1 MLNKPDIAKTLLNKK
16 IMSRRLYVAEVTSEV
31 DMNTFHAQI
40 RFLSVEGD
48 ITLNIDVYEPET
60 IKKIYENSEG
70 YKLEVYEYEGR
81 PVGVIRL
88 NNDIIWADVIRHNMS
103 AIL

>member
-1 MLNKPDIAKTLLNKK
+1 MNKLDLAKILLSEK
-16 IMSRRLYVAEVTSEV
+16 IMSRRFYVAEVASEA

-48 ITLNIDVYEPET
+48 TTLNIDVYEPET
-60 IKKIYENSEG
+60 IKKIYENPEG
-70 YKLEVYEYEGR
+70 YKLDVYEYEGR

-88 NNDIIWADVIRHNMS
+88 NDDIIWV
-103 AIL
+103 